1 MNPTGE
7 RLKQMTGI
15 AATLRYDVEGLD
27 DIEEDD
33 CSSSDSDDSSDSSEA
48 GASNSN
54 SK

>member
-15 AATLRYDVEGLD
+15 AATLKYDVEGLD

-33 CSSSDSDDSSDSSEA
+33 CSSSDSDRSSSDSDDH
-48 GASNSN
+48 ASNAG